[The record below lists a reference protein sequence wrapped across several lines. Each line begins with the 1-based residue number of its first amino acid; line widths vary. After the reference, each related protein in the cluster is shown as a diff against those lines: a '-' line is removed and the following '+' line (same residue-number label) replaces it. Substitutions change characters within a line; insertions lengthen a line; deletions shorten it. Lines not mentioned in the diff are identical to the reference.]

1 MKLIVQIPCYNE
13 AGTLPETLAA
23 LPRVVPGFDRV
34 EWLVIDD
41 GSQDGTAEVAVEC
54 GVDHVVRTPG
64 NRGLSRAFLRG
75 LEEAVRLGAD
85 VVVNTDADNQYR
97 ADCIPDLV
105 APILEGRADIVV
117 GARPIS
123 SVEHFSTLK
132 KILQRA
138 GSWVVRRVSRTDI
151 PDATSGFRAM
161 SRRAALELKVFNH
174 YSYTLE
180 TIIQAGIKGIA
191 ITSVPISVNRP
202 TRPSRLFRSTGA
214 YVLRQVLT
222 ILRIFVTYRPFFF
235 FSVLGV
241 ASFLVG
247 FLVGLRFVWFYMTA
261 GGTGHVQSLILAALL
276 MGSGFLLLLVGLL
289 ADLVSV
295 NRQLLE
301 KVDAR
306 LSAVEAGRRDGLP
319 TSREAEGR

>member
-13 AGTLPETLAA
+13 AGTLPEALAA
-23 LPRVVPGFDRV
+23 LPRSVPGFDRV

-41 GSQDGTAEVAVEC
+41 GSLDGTADVAAAH
-54 GVDHVVRTPG
+54 GADHVVRTPG
-64 NRGLSRAFLRG
+64 NRGLSRAFQRG

-97 ADCIPDLV
+97 AECIPDLV

-117 GARPIS
+117 GARPIA
-123 SVEHFSTLK
+123 SVEHFSAMK
-132 KILQRA
+132 KLLQRV
-138 GSWVVRRVSRTDI
+138 GSWVVRRVSRTDV

-161 SRRAALELKVFNH
+161 SRRAALELKVFNT

-191 ITSVPISVNRP
+191 ITSVPISVNQP

-214 YVLRQVLT
+214 YVSRQVLT

-241 ASFLVG
+241 VSFLAG
-247 FLVGLRFVWFYMTA
+247 FLVGLRFLWFYLTA
-261 GGTGHVQSLILAALL
+261 GGAGHVQSVILAALL
-276 MGSGFLLLLVGLL
+276 MGSGFLFLLVGLL

-306 LSAVEAGRRDGLP
+306 LSAAEARRADDLPVPGKVERR
-319 TSREAEGR
+319 